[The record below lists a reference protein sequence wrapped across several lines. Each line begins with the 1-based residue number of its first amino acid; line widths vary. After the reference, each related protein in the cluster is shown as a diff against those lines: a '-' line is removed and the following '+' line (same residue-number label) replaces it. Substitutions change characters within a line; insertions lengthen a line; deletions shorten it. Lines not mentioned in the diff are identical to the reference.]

1 MSNKV
6 IEVTAGVIFDRQ
18 RRLLATERPAGKA
31 LAGKWEFPGGKLE
44 KNENAV
50 QALIRELDEEL
61 SLRVTPLDEMY
72 RLSVVAPDGNTLIL
86 HFLRAL
92 ILDGCEPL
100 PRENQQYCWVKA
112 SQLAELDWLDTDR
125 EFVEYLAMAYGR
137 KI

>member
-1 MSNKV
+1 MSKRV

-44 KNENAV
+44 KGENAA

-61 SLRVTPLDEMY
+61 SLQVTVLDEMY
-72 RLSVVAPDGNTLIL
+72 RLSVKTPDGNSLIL

-92 ILDGCEPL
+92 VQDGSEPV
-100 PRENQQYCWVKA
+100 PQENQRYCWIKT
-112 SQLAELDWLDTDR
+112 SQLAELEWLDTDR
-125 EFVEYLAMAYGR
+125 EFVEYLAAAYG
-137 KI
+137 K